1 MFCCCN
7 NQNGK
12 KCNCKEIITIEK
24 VEKVFKELKRTISG
38 KNKGRDMKKYYC
50 EFQISC
56 SSIFKLFNHYY
67 EFNPS
72 RTIPRAVEDL
82 LNSRRI
88 WLTEELWLQ
97 TRCNSHGLDETIFY
111 LGKEALDNNINMT
124 MNQIKLLKNHLDDIN
139 VMYTVPDFD
148 DLKVM
153 EDK

>member
-1 MFCCCN
+1 M
-7 NQNGK
+7 G
-12 KCNCKEIITIEK
+12 IRITMENKIDNLERRLFL
-24 VEKVFKELKRTISG
+24 VEG
-38 KNKGRDMKKYYC
+38 
-50 EFQISC
+50 
-56 SSIFKLFNHYY
+56 
-67 EFNPS
+67 
-72 RTIPRAVEDL
+72 AVEDL

-124 MNQIKLLKNHLDDIN
+124 MNEIKLLKNHLDDIN